1 MSKLDERG
9 QILQTIKQT
18 VSRGFQSAG
27 LFSAC
32 FFVNSSAFLINFFL
46 SFVYSSAKSPRRGC
60 SGSGSCMSATRA
72 WITRRMFKKKKSF
85 TTRAGQKKYAHLGQ
99 ENVHDSKMVGLTTG
113 RESCSRLKTLPHYQV
128 TLSGCMC

>member
-18 VSRGFQSAG
+18 VPRGFQSAG

-72 WITRRMFKKKKSF
+72 WITRRMFKKKKLYN
-85 TTRAGQKKYAHLGQ
+85 RKKKICPSWSGKI
-99 ENVHDSKMVGLTTG
+99 NVHDSKMVGLTTG
-113 RESCSRLKTLPHYQV
+113 RESCSRLKTLPYYQV